1 MTSPITSPAT
11 SPWIHSFPGAPD
23 AVADLVCLPHAGGSA
38 SFFHP
43 LARLV
48 APRVRVLGVQYPGR
62 QERRREPVRT
72 DVREIAAEVLDALGP
87 SGDRPTVYF
96 GHSMGA
102 VVAYEMALV
111 RRPAALVV
119 SGRRAP
125 SRYRDEAV
133 HRRDDAGVVAELR
146 RLSGTHSALLAD
158 PEVLALILPAL
169 RGDYQAIETYR
180 HAAAE
185 PLECPVTVL
194 TGDADPMVSA
204 DEAADWQ
211 RHAQRP
217 IDLRVY
223 AGGHF
228 FLVDHAAAIAE
239 TLIRIAF
246 PP

>member
-1 MTSPITSPAT
+1 M
-11 SPWIHSFPGAPD
+11 HVFPGAPD

-62 QERRREPVRT
+62 QERRREPVVT
-72 DVREIAAEVLDALGP
+72 DVREIAAGVLDALAGF
-87 SGDRPTVYF
+87 GDRPVVYF

-102 VVAYEMALV
+102 VVAYEMAV
-111 RRPAALVV
+111 VKSPAALVV

-125 SRYRDEAV
+125 SRYRDETV

-158 PEVLALILPAL
+158 PEVLELILPAV

-180 HAAAE
+180 HADATP

-194 TGDADPMVSA
+194 TGDTDPMVSA

-211 RHAQRP
+211 RHARHP
-217 IDLRVY
+217 VDLRVY
-223 AGGHF
+223 PGGHF
-228 FLVDHAAAIAE
+228 FLVDHAVGIAE
-239 TLIRIAF
+239 TLVETATSR
-246 PP
+246 